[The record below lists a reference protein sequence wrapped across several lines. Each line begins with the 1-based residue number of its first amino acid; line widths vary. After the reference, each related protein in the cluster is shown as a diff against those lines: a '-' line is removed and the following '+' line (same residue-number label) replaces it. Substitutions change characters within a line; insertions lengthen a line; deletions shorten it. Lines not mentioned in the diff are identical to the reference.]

1 MTYSKSKFSAD
12 RYTFYF
18 CILSLYLFMCYF
30 PTFSQNI
37 SDFRVNEYTGVD
49 GSEQEAPDLDG
60 DGQGNYV
67 ITWMDDRSGADDK
80 IFAQI
85 FLNDSAPLSN
95 NFIVN
100 DDVGTAP
107 QYGPNVAVAP
117 NLNFVITWL
126 DRRNGYMW
134 DIYAQRYSS
143 DGTPLG
149 ANFKVNEEPEN
160 EEQVGVTV
168 SIDSCGNFVIVWA
181 DEKNGDY
188 NYDIYGQRYLADGTA
203 VGNNFKI
210 NDDSGDDSQYWPTC
224 EVAKNGDFIVAWSDQ
239 RYNANYD
246 TYHIYAQRYLSDGTP
261 LGNNFKVNTDDEPIF
276 HYHSEITIMENG
288 NFMIAWCD
296 ERDGDW
302 DVYAQQYMSDG
313 TTNGGNFK
321 LNDDVPDSDQRGPSV
336 SADLDG
342 NFTVC
347 WVDDRNDEYDIY
359 GQRFAFDATPIGN
372 NFLINIDT
380 VISYHSYPLVSV
392 CENGDFMVSLGR
404 LPVWV

>member
-1 MTYSKSKFSAD
+1 MTYSKSKFSAE
-12 RYTFYF
+12 RYSLYF
-18 CILSLYLFMCYF
+18 CMLSFYLFMCYF
-30 PTFSQNI
+30 PVVSQNI
-37 SDFRVNEYTGVD
+37 SDFRVNEYTGID
-49 GSEQEAPDLDG
+49 GSEQEVPDLDG
-60 DGQGNYV
+60 DGKGNYV

-85 FLNDSAPLSN
+85 FLNDSTPLSN

-126 DRRNGYMW
+126 DRRNGYVW

-149 ANFKVNEEPEN
+149 VNFKVNEEPEN

-261 LGNNFKVNTDDEPIF
+261 WE
-276 HYHSEITIMENG
+276 TI
-288 NFMIAWCD
+288 
-296 ERDGDW
+296 
-302 DVYAQQYMSDG
+302 S
-313 TTNGGNFK
+313 K
-321 LNDDVPDSDQRGPSV
+321 
-336 SADLDG
+336 
-342 NFTVC
+342 
-347 WVDDRNDEYDIY
+347 
-359 GQRFAFDATPIGN
+359 
-372 NFLINIDT
+372 
-380 VISYHSYPLVSV
+380 
-392 CENGDFMVSLGR
+392 
-404 LPVWV
+404 

>member
-1 MTYSKSKFSAD
+1 MTYSKSKFSAE
-12 RYTFYF
+12 RYSLYF
-18 CILSLYLFMCYF
+18 CMLSFYLFMCYF
-30 PTFSQNI
+30 PVVSQNI
-37 SDFRVNEYTGVD
+37 SDFRVNEYTGID
-49 GSEQEAPDLDG
+49 GSEQEVPDLDG
-60 DGQGNYV
+60 DGKGNYV

-85 FLNDSAPLSN
+85 FLNDSTPLSN

-126 DRRNGYMW
+126 DRRNGYVW

-149 ANFKVNEEPEN
+149 VNFKVNEEPEN

-188 NYDIYGQRYLADGTA
+188 NYDIYGQRYLAMDS

-261 LGNNFKVNTDDEPIF
+261 LGNNFKVIRMMNLFFIIIPKLQLWKM
-276 HYHSEITIMENG
+276 EI
-288 NFMIAWCD
+288 
-296 ERDGDW
+296 
-302 DVYAQQYMSDG
+302 S
-313 TTNGGNFK
+313 
-321 LNDDVPDSDQRGPSV
+321 
-336 SADLDG
+336 
-342 NFTVC
+342 
-347 WVDDRNDEYDIY
+347 
-359 GQRFAFDATPIGN
+359 
-372 NFLINIDT
+372 
-380 VISYHSYPLVSV
+380 
-392 CENGDFMVSLGR
+392 
-404 LPVWV
+404 